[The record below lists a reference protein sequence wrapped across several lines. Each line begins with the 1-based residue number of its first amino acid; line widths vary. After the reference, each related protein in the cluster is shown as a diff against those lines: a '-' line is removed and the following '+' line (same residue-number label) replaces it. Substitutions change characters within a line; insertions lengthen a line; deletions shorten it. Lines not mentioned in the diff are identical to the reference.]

1 MSEIR
6 VKPLRPLP
14 EPLPE
19 DERVLWQHSPAWL
32 PYARR
37 VFQLYKI
44 GLYFAVIVGW
54 VAISA
59 YLDASQWSALLRS
72 LSWSV
77 PPVLGVLILLGLFAW
92 FYARATVYTITTRRI
107 IVQSGLAVPSSVNL
121 PFKKISSADMK
132 TYGDATGDIELKT
145 SGPRLLYSM
154 LWPNVRLLRL
164 NRPTPVL
171 RAIDQPAR
179 VAEILGQALAA
190 DQPSEAASTH
200 DVRESQPDM
209 RRAATP

>member
-32 PYARR
+32 PYGRR

-54 VAISA
+54 VAVNA
-59 YLDASQWSALLRS
+59 YLDAGQWSALLRS

-77 PPVLGVLILLGLFAW
+77 PPVLGVMILLGLFAW
-92 FYARATVYTITTRRI
+92 FYARATVYTITTRRV

-121 PFKKISSADMK
+121 PLKKISSADMK
-132 TYGDATGDIELKT
+132 TYGDATGDIELTT

-164 NRPTPVL
+164 NRPTPML

-179 VAEILGQALAA
+179 VAEILGKALVA

-200 DVRESQPDM
+200 DVREAQPDM